1 MGVRLEYNI
10 QALRPLTCIRAYY
23 QRHIYTLS
31 KCASAPRAIP
41 MPNPTNVSKNSSAK
55 SPNTLTTETW
65 YAPGQLARL
74 FGRTP
79 VNLAYWGKDQRL
91 RMATQEWCAWFGLD
105 PANVIGRTLADL
117 LPADYLATW
126 HQQFDSA
133 ARGQS
138 AQYLDSQQGHLDAQQ
153 WRHVHLSP
161 KLPHFAPPA
170 NDGWPHVEG
179 VLMVMTDATR
189 EQMREQIIER
199 QREQIQ
205 QLQQELLERSTDGAE
220 VDKLRALLDWR
231 TAMLTEHN
239 EMLQLL
245 SHEIR
250 QPLNNASAAMQATM
264 KAIDALQMKDTD
276 PAAKALTRAEHVLQ
290 QVIGTLDNT
299 LAAGTILAVGGKAS
313 SSSDNDLPTL
323 IGLVMHDIAADQRPR
338 IHAQWDTNTRTVQ
351 LHPALMRL
359 TIRNLL
365 NNALAYAPEGSQV
378 TLRISESDD
387 PLALIIEVMDNGPGI
402 SEELRPRLFDKGSR
416 GSDTRNRSGAGLGL
430 FIVRSVVQLHQGTVE
445 ALPNEPQ
452 GTIMRLVIPQ
462 GLDD

>member
-1 MGVRLEYNI
+1 M
-10 QALRPLTCIRAYY
+10 QAE
-23 QRHIYTLS
+23 S
-31 KCASAPRAIP
+31 
-41 MPNPTNVSKNSSAK
+41 
-55 SPNTLTTETW
+55 W
-65 YAPGQLARL
+65 YAPGQLVRL
-74 FGRTP
+74 FGQTP
-79 VNLAYWGKDQRL
+79 VNLAFWGKDTRL
-91 RMATQEWCAWFGLD
+91 RMATPEWCTWFGLD
-105 PANVIGRTLADL
+105 SANVIGRTLAEL
-117 LPADYLATW
+117 LPADYLSIWRT
-126 HQQFDSA
+126 QFDGA
-133 ARGQS
+133 ARGQVT
-138 AQYLDSQQGHLDAQQ
+138 QFVDMQQDRLGVQQ

-161 KLPHFAPPA
+161 QLPHFAQSDSA
-170 NDGWPHVEG
+170 VQG
-179 VLMVMTDATR
+179 VMMVMTDATR
-189 EQMREQIIER
+189 EHLREQILER

-205 QLQQELLERSTDGAE
+205 QLQHDMEERRGDGAE
-220 VDKLRALLDWR
+220 VEKLRALLDWR

-264 KAIDALQMKDTD
+264 KAIDDLHLKDTD
-276 PAAKALTRAEHVLQ
+276 PATKALSRAEHVLQ

-313 SSSDNDLPTL
+313 SSSDTDLPTL
-323 IGLVMHDIAADQRPR
+323 IRLVMHDIAADLRPR
-338 IHAQWDTNTRTVQ
+338 INEQWDTNTRTVQ

-365 NNALAYAPEGSQV
+365 NNALSYAPEGSQV

-387 PLALIIEVMDNGPGI
+387 PLALIIEVLDNGPGI
-402 SEELRPRLFDKGSR
+402 SDELRPRLFEKGSR
-416 GSDTRNRSGAGLGL
+416 GSENRNRAGAGLGL

-462 GLDD
+462 GLAD